1 MTTLTETTSA
11 SAGGQAAARTD
22 ARVITYQAAQGEALV
37 EEMRR
42 DETVFCMGQ
51 DLRMGGF
58 FGGARGLVDEFGPE
72 RVRNTSITEAFMVGA
87 AAGAAMT
94 GMRPVVQMGF
104 ADFSLIAGDE
114 IFQKLGK
121 WRSMHGGQ
129 FELPAVIIM
138 PIGPSGG
145 AGPEHS
151 GSMEM
156 LGMHFPGLKVVVP
169 SDPWDAK
176 ALLKAAIRDPNPVL
190 YYPSKQLDW
199 TRGPVSSDPDEIV
212 PLGQAAVRR
221 TGTSATVV
229 SYGCMT
235 PRALEAADVLSGE
248 GIDLE
253 IVDLRTLVP
262 LDLDTVAASVQR
274 THRTLI
280 VHEAP
285 RTAGPGAEIAAAVQ
299 ERCFWHLDAPIMRL
313 GAVDAPVPAS
323 RHLEEHCFPT
333 VDDIVEAARRLVRI

>member
-1 MTTLTETTSA
+1 MTTLTENA
-11 SAGGQAAARTD
+11 PAAGRAEPARQSTH
-22 ARVITYQAAQGEALV
+22 VITYQAAQGEALV

-42 DETVFCMGQ
+42 DSTVFCMGQ

-58 FGGARGLVDEFGPE
+58 FGGTRGMVDEFGYE
-72 RVRNTSITEAFMVGA
+72 RVLDTSITEAFMVGC

-121 WRSMHGGQ
+121 WRHMHGGQ
-129 FELPAVIIM
+129 FELPAVIVM

-169 SDPWDAK
+169 SDAWDAK

-199 TRGPVSSDPDEIV
+199 IRGPVSTDPDEII

-221 TGTSATVV
+221 TGTSATVIT
-229 SYGCMT
+229 YGCMT
-235 PRALEAADVLSGE
+235 RRALEAAETLAGE
-248 GIDLE
+248 GIELE

-262 LDLDTVAASVQR
+262 LDLDTVTTSVLR
-274 THRTLI
+274 THRALI

-285 RTAGPGAEIAAAVQ
+285 RTAGPGAEIAAAIQ

-313 GAVDAPVPAS
+313 GAVDAPIPAS
-323 RHLEEHCFPT
+323 RHLEQHCFPS
-333 VDDIVEAARRLVRI
+333 VDDIAEAARRLART

>member
-1 MTTLTETTSA
+1 MTTAIRSGTTVLS
-11 SAGGQAAARTD
+11 
-22 ARVITYQAAQGEALV
+22 YEAAQGAAIA

-42 DETVFCMGQ
+42 DPSVFLMGQ
-51 DLRMGGF
+51 DIASGGF
-58 FGGARGLVDEFGPE
+58 FGGTRGLVEEFGLS
-72 RVRNTSITEAFMVGA
+72 RIRNTGITEAFMVGA

-94 GMRPVVQMGF
+94 GMRPIVQLGF

-121 WRSMHGGQ
+121 WRHMHGGQ

-156 LGMHFPGLKVVVP
+156 LPMHFPGLKAVVP
-169 SDPWDAK
+169 SSPANAK

-190 YYPSKQLDW
+190 YYPSKQLNFK
-199 TRGPVSSDPDEIV
+199 RGEVSTDPEYLL
-212 PLGQAAVRR
+212 PLGTATLARE
-221 TGTSATVV
+221 GTTLTVI
-229 SYGCMT
+229 SYGCMV
-235 PRALEAADVLSGE
+235 PRALEAATTLAAE

-253 IVDLRTLVP
+253 IVDLQTLVP
-262 LDLDTVAASVQR
+262 LDREAIIASVTKTGR
-274 THRTLI
+274 AMI

-285 RTAGPGAEIAAAVQ
+285 RTAGPGAEIAALIQ
-299 ERCFWHLDAPIMRL
+299 ERCFYWLQAPVARLGSVDAPI
-313 GAVDAPVPAS
+313 PAS
-323 RHLEEHCFPT
+323 RFLEDHCFPS
-333 VDDIVEAARRLVRI
+333 VSDIVETARHLVRD

>member
-1 MTTLTETTSA
+1 MTATETIPAPPAQDT
-11 SAGGQAAARTD
+11 T
-22 ARVITYQAAQGEALV
+22 VMTYQAAQGAALA

-42 DETVFCMGQ
+42 DPTVFCMGQ
-51 DLRMGGF
+51 DLRNGGF
-58 FGGARGLVDEFGPE
+58 FGGTRGMVEEFGPQ
-72 RVRNTSITEAFMVGA
+72 RVIDTGITEAFMAGC

-156 LGMHFPGLKVVVP
+156 LGMHFPGVKVVVP
-169 SDPWDAK
+169 SGPWDAK

-190 YYPSKQLDW
+190 FYPSKQLDW
-199 TRGPVSSDPDEIV
+199 KRGPVSTDTEHLV
-212 PLGQAAVRR
+212 PLGQATVRR
-221 TGTSATVV
+221 AGSTATVIA
-229 SYGCMT
+229 YGCMT
-235 PRALEAADVLSGE
+235 PRAVEAAGILAPE
-248 GIDLE
+248 GIELDV
-253 IVDLRTLVP
+253 IDLRTLVP
-262 LDLDTVAASVQR
+262 LDLDTVTTSVLR
-274 THRTLI
+274 THRALI

-285 RTAGPGAEIAAAVQ
+285 RTAGPGAEIAAAIQ
-299 ERCFWHLDAPIMRL
+299 ERCFWDLEAPVMRL

-323 RHLEEHCFPT
+323 RFLEEHCFPS
-333 VDDIVEAARRLVRI
+333 VDDIVQAARRLAHT